1 MLLTDDV
8 HYTEHIAEH
17 PEERRIPLSTS
28 TVYLTPFT
36 LIRKSI
42 GFPTIADRRRKEG
55 PRRGRV
61 VSRRA
66 PAGRS
71 ELTGRDQM
79 GA

>member
-1 MLLTDDV
+1 MLLTTLYRAHRGAPRGEACAIVDI
-8 HYTEHIAEH
+8 HRLPH
-17 PEERRIPLSTS
+17 
-28 TVYLTPFT
+28 PFT

-42 GFPTIADRRRKEG
+42 GFPHHCDRRRKEG

-66 PAGRS
+66 LAGRS
-71 ELTGRDQM
+71 GFTGRDQM